1 MLISIGILARNE
13 ATRLEAALVSL
24 FSQTAIMSVDEIPS
38 VQWEIIVVPNGC
50 TDQTAVVARET
61 LGRLV
66 LAIAGNRI
74 SWKVCELRDPGKS
87 SAWNQF
93 THHLSSSQAELLV
106 LMDADVVFG
115 EPETLTH
122 AVQALLADRTAV
134 VAVARALKDA
144 HLKKTKTLV
153 ERVSLAAS
161 AQSAFGPTDI
171 SGMFYCGWAAPLRD
185 IWMPAGLSVEDGFL
199 YGMILTDCFRKPID
213 QRKVTLAPNAS
224 YYYRTL
230 TSPRAIFR
238 HELRLVIGTT
248 TNCYL
253 MWDLLLFATDPD
265 GPGAGVMIR
274 NLMANDPNWYPALV
288 RNAIRNHGWWVLPR
302 GMLFRRFSKLRP
314 HFSWISVRRLAI
326 AVIGF
331 LFDLPVF
338 LVANSKLKRTD
349 VIGYW

>member
-1 MLISIGILARNE
+1 
-13 ATRLEAALVSL
+13 
-24 FSQTAIMSVDEIPS
+24 
-38 VQWEIIVVPNGC
+38 
-50 TDQTAVVARET
+50 
-61 LGRLV
+61 
-66 LAIAGNRI
+66 
-74 SWKVCELRDPGKS
+74 
-87 SAWNQF
+87 
-93 THHLSSSQAELLV
+93 
-106 LMDADVVFG
+106 
-115 EPETLTH
+115 
-122 AVQALLADRTAV
+122 
-134 VAVARALKDA
+134 
-144 HLKKTKTLV
+144 
-153 ERVSLAAS
+153 
-161 AQSAFGPTDI
+161 
-171 SGMFYCGWAAPLRD
+171 MFYCGWAAPLRD